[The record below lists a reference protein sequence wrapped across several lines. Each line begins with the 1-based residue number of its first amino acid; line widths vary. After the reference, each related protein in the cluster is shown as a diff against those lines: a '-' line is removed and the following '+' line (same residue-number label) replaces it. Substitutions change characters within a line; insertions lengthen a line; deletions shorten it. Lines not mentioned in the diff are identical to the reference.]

1 MLLMNLLVLAMSF
14 LLFWA
19 GMSLLL
25 SCLPWF
31 QRQERT
37 SLTERLRPYV
47 DGGGWV
53 NEVEEWLAQK

>member
-1 MLLMNLLVLAMSF
+1 MFGVCF

-19 GMSLLL
+19 GGALLL

-31 QRQERT
+31 QRREPR
-37 SLTERLRPYV
+37 SMTERLRPYV

-53 NEVEEWLAQK
+53 NEVEEWLSRR